1 MFKSRYKTNTLQRLI
16 VKIKTKAWNLYW
28 EEMAA
33 ISLSQFFCVCVGL
46 ALKTQSA
53 SHMQHLHKHTIVPSH

>member
-1 MFKSRYKTNTLQRLI
+1 MSRHKGEAFLFFLQFCKMFKSRYKTNTLQRLI

-33 ISLSQFFCVCVGL
+33 ISLSQFFVCVML
-46 ALKTQSA
+46 VW
-53 SHMQHLHKHTIVPSH
+53 H